1 MVRNSLAILLV
12 FVSIFA
18 VAGTVAKANPDKG
31 RNQFRQ
37 TCKSC
42 HSKSGSGGEV
52 TPLSKTVSQWR
63 SYFQKGKHANGT
75 LTQVMSEQQLRDIA
89 AFLVAHAADSEQP
102 EICGK

>member
-12 FVSIFA
+12 LVSMSAF
-18 VAGTVAKANPDKG
+18 AGTVAKGNADKG

-37 TCKSC
+37 NCKSC
-42 HSKSGSGGEV
+42 HSKGGKGGEV

-75 LTQVMSEQQLRDIA
+75 LSLVMSEQQLRDVET
-89 AFLVAHAADSEQP
+89 FLAAHAADSEQP
-102 EICGK
+102 ETCGK